1 MIVYFSSTSE
11 FTAKF
16 VKKLDMPSVRIPLM
30 TRDAKEFTVDE
41 DFVLI
46 VPTYGS
52 DTQGYLPRQV
62 KVFLNNPHNRARML
76 AVVGAGNRNFY
87 DEFAVAA
94 DVIHEKTGV
103 PILYRIELEGSDSD
117 VVNVKERLD
126 RFWDQVSSQPKPQ

>member
-1 MIVYFSSTSE
+1 
-11 FTAKF
+11 
-16 VKKLDMPSVRIPLM
+16 M

-94 DVIHEKTGV
+94 DVIHKKTGV

-117 VVNVKERLD
+117 VENVKERLD
-126 RFWDQVSSQPKPQ
+126 RFWDQVNSQPKPQ